1 MPSDQDLIRGVLS
14 RDARAFDGLFARHS
28 RAVRNRLMRIVRS
41 EPAAEDLL
49 QEVFLRVWTR
59 ADQWTGEGTVRAW
72 LLAIATNLALNHL
85 RSARRRRHRPLEVA
99 SASAGEE
106 DEDFVPGW
114 MLDASALGPVA
125 AAELAEQ
132 EQVFRRLIS
141 ELPEDKREV
150 MQMVYEEQLD
160 IRQIAEQLGIPAGTV
175 KSRLFYGRR
184 MLRQSWRD
192 IEPEWEET

>member
-14 RDARAFDGLFARHS
+14 RDAQAFDGLFARHS

-85 RSARRRRHRPLEVA
+85 RSARRRRHRPLEVP

-106 DEDFVPGW
+106 DENFVPGW

-132 EQVFRRLIS
+132 EQLFRRLIS

-184 MLRQSWRD
+184 MLRQSWQD

>member
-1 MPSDQDLIRGVLS
+1 
-14 RDARAFDGLFARHS
+14 
-28 RAVRNRLMRIVRS
+28 MRIVRS

-184 MLRQSWRD
+184 MLRQSWQD

>member
-125 AAELAEQ
+125 AAELAAQ

-150 MQMVYEEQLD
+150 MQMVYEEQMD

-184 MLRQSWRD
+184 MLRQSWQD